1 MGIKTGIFHWIWQ
14 KLYSEKDGILNQ
26 AQADGRMHE
35 KGTEWFMQFSFLC
48 AAAAGLVY
56 IGKAAPVIT
65 AVQTA
70 WKQAL

>member
-1 MGIKTGIFHWIWQ
+1 MK
-14 KLYSEKDGILNQ
+14 Q
-26 AQADGRMHE
+26 AQAGERMHE

-48 AAAAGLVY
+48 AAAAGMVY
-56 IGKAAPVIT
+56 IEKAATVIT